1 MSTTEKIAIAAH
13 LHVLL
18 RRKTGRVT
26 DTEWMATNAQYAAE
40 IVRFSREKA
49 AEDGHIDLGVWADR
63 LEEIMATPDAKH
75 RVPLVKLMA
84 DAVRERAVGAHSAV
98 VPTRPVADQQGARLV
113 NTEEPY
119 PESGFIE
126 STFGPMFGVRRG
138 SGQPGNIN
146 CRGTDRCLNLFRGRR
161 MSRRLLIP
169 AQQPWRSVPCCGMRC
184 RCWA

>member
-1 MSTTEKIAIAAH
+1 MEDQAMPSAERIAIAAH

-26 DTEWMATNAQYAAE
+26 DTEWMATNMEYAAE

-75 RVPLVKLMA
+75 RVPLVRMMA
-84 DAVRERAVGAHSAV
+84 DAVKERAAGAS
-98 VPTRPVADQQGARLV
+98 VAASGPPSLGDQQSARSV
-113 NTEEPY
+113 NTEEEVY

-126 STFGPMFGVRRG
+126 STFGSMFGDSETHRSKEKRDPNAPRYVRGLR
-138 SGQPGNIN
+138 
-146 CRGTDRCLNLFRGRR
+146 
-161 MSRRLLIP
+161 
-169 AQQPWRSVPCCGMRC
+169 
-184 RCWA
+184 

>member
-1 MSTTEKIAIAAH
+1 MPSGLPDWQGEAMSTTEKIAIAAH

-126 STFGPMFGVRRG
+126 STFGPMFGDSEAHRERKARDPDAPRYVKGLR
-138 SGQPGNIN
+138 
-146 CRGTDRCLNLFRGRR
+146 
-161 MSRRLLIP
+161 
-169 AQQPWRSVPCCGMRC
+169 
-184 RCWA
+184 